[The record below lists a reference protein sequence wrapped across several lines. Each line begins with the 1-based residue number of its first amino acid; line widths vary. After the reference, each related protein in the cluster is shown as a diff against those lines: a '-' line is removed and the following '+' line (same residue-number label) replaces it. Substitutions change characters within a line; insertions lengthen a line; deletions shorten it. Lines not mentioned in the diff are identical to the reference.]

1 MVGVAEPRAKIT
13 PELESRAES
22 EADDALLDVI
32 VELAGPAQRATVD
45 ETKAAFRENAEPV
58 AQAITGLGGEVQG
71 EAWIN
76 STLKA
81 RIPARG
87 LRDLSNIEAVA
98 ALDVPHRITPD

>member
-1 MVGVAEPRAKIT
+1 MAEPHAKIT

-22 EADDALLDVI
+22 KADDALLDVI
-32 VELAGPAQRATVD
+32 VELAGPPAQRATVD
-45 ETKAAFRENAEPV
+45 AAKAAFRETAEPV

-81 RIPARG
+81 RIPALG